1 MAYFSRGRALT
12 QSLCSSQNTGDLSDA
27 VNNNYQ
33 SNGACHDSCQSYAYA
48 IVQYQSCWCSNYAP
62 ADTVSVGQCNVP
74 CPGYPY
80 ENCGNQAQGL
90 FGYIQLNQP
99 SGTIGA
105 SSSAPSSTQPSS
117 TQPTSTQILT
127 SSAPP
132 STSSSQPTTVFK
144 TSTQVATS
152 IISQSPSVIYST
164 VTHVPSTTSAPFS
177 STPSSSSSSVSHAPS
192 SATSAAPVLA
202 ATSSL
207 SSENQVMTTPPPV
220 TTTQVVTLSGAVVT
234 QTVTSTPSP
243 YANPNAFNLTPQR
256 KESNNNVGVIAGA
269 TVGGVLGLLALLAF
283 VFFLL
288 RRRRNDRDSTH
299 NSRVTRNASV
309 LSKAGLL
316 SSGPPHDT
324 EKNYDESSYSHT
336 PGNRASLLNHA
347 EDIGPIAAPA
357 GVYDGGVQRARRDS
371 RPLIYDQ
378 RLNPHAL
385 MQNYD
390 LNGSHA
396 SINTMQDQHDYSRP
410 LGVANPDIAYNA

>member
-117 TQPTSTQILT
+117 TQPTSTQIL
-127 SSAPP
+127 
-132 STSSSQPTTVFK
+132 
-144 TSTQVATS
+144 
-152 IISQSPSVIYST
+152 
-164 VTHVPSTTSAPFS
+164 VPSTTSAPFS